1 VPERPQIR
9 PAVGADVP
17 AIAALTADAYRM
29 YIERI
34 GRAPAPMLAD
44 HTALVDAGEVW
55 VAELAGSVAGVL
67 VVRDTPPAL
76 FLESVAVAP
85 ALQGRGIGRALVEHA
100 ELLAAERR
108 LAAVE
113 LYTNAR
119 MTENLQLYP
128 RLGYVE
134 VDRRHQDG
142 YDRVF
147 FRKPVAPAG

>member
-1 VPERPQIR
+1 VPERPRIR
-9 PAVGADVP
+9 LAVAADVQ
-17 AIAALTADAYRM
+17 AISDLTADAYRI
-29 YIERI
+29 YVERI

-44 HTALVDAGEVW
+44 HAALVASGEVW
-55 VAELAGSVAGVL
+55 VAELAGMVTGAL
-67 VVRDTPPAL
+67 VVREAPPAL

-85 ALQGRGIGRALVEHA
+85 ALQGQGIGRSLLEHA
-100 ELLAAERR
+100 ELLAAQRG
-108 LAAVE
+108 LAAIE

-134 VDRRHQDG
+134 VARRQQDG

-147 FRKPVAPAG
+147 FRKPVPPAG